1 VRLDTVHVRL
11 DTVPAKRACAGLLF
25 HPTSGTTAHA
35 ERWFGSAHVVA
46 ETRTKHSLHNR
57 FSNTGGEGMLKKFML
72 TTALT
77 GLMIGGAAAQTTTV
91 PSGVN
96 QPERAAN
103 SSATFINAQNT
114 DQWLSSNFIGVD
126 VIGPDNEKIG
136 DVADILFEKNGN
148 VVGYVVGVGGFLG
161 IGAKNVA
168 LAPSSFTV
176 VPANAD
182 RSTTGSA
189 SSTASADDVKLKLN
203 MTKDQLQQA
212 ASFESKREQDA
223 KARAAAQPGGG
234 MNRPAP
240 K

>member
-1 VRLDTVHVRL
+1 
-11 DTVPAKRACAGLLF
+11 
-25 HPTSGTTAHA
+25 
-35 ERWFGSAHVVA
+35 
-46 ETRTKHSLHNR
+46 
-57 FSNTGGEGMLKKFML
+57 MLKNLML

-77 GLMIGGAAAQTTTV
+77 GLMIGGAVAQTTQ
-91 PSGVN
+91 PASPGVKEA
-96 QPERAAN
+96 ERAAN
-103 SSATFINAQNT
+103 SSPSMAPGNATFINAQNT

-126 VIGPDNEKIG
+126 VVGPDDQKIG

-182 RSTTGSA
+182 RATTGSA
-189 SSTASADDVKLKLN
+189 ASTASADDVKLKLN

-223 KARAAAQPGGG
+223 KARSAAQPAPGG